1 VLNTINN
8 QNKKLSRSG
17 RKIKIPKWLQNSE
30 ELETSVSEMD
40 DLETPVSSHE
50 NIHLDE
56 SMDKN
61 QSTVS
66 MTTRST
72 TEQQIDGV
80 GALRPN
86 ETREID
92 EFECRKCDLKME
104 TVLER
109 LRHEVTVH
117 DYIDYIGYHRN
128 KSFECPICKTH
139 RKSEK
144 SIKLHIHNR
153 SHESHQNLHILFF
166 LHVPCFHHLFSFSQ
180 L

>member
-1 VLNTINN
+1 
-8 QNKKLSRSG
+8 LSRSG

-72 TEQQIDGV
+72 
-80 GALRPN
+80 
-86 ETREID
+86 
-92 EFECRKCDLKME
+92 
-104 TVLER
+104 
-109 LRHEVTVH
+109 
-117 DYIDYIGYHRN
+117 
-128 KSFECPICKTH
+128 
-139 RKSEK
+139 
-144 SIKLHIHNR
+144 KL
-153 SHESHQNLHILFF
+153 
-166 LHVPCFHHLFSFSQ
+166 P
-180 L
+180 